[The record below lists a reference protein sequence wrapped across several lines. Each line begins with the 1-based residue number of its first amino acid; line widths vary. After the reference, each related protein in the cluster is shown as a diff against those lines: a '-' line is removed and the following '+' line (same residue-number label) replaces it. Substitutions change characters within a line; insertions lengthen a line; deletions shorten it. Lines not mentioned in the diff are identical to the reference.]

1 MRSETAPMW
10 VGFLLGFGIAL
21 IAVAVIAIA
30 RGNMKIIGNVHID
43 RAAQPGAFWGVAIS
57 SILVGIGA
65 LAYAVPHFGPGG

>member
-21 IAVAVIAIA
+21 IAVAVIGIV
-30 RGNMKIIGNVHID
+30 RGNMKIIGNLHVD
-43 RAAQPGAFWGVAIS
+43 REAQPGLFWGVVIS
-57 SILVGIGA
+57 SAVIGFGA

>member
-43 RAAQPGAFWGVAIS
+43 RAANPGAFWGVVLG
-57 SILVGIGA
+57 SIVVGLAA
-65 LAYAVPHFGPGG
+65 LGYAVPHFGPGG